1 MTFAEAPVKRM
12 GLAAVVASL
21 MMGLGLSPDVFSQ
34 TGARVGS
41 PRGTVTD
48 EKGASGTGAQVTIT
62 NTDTAY
68 SRSQR
73 TSAEGNYDFQSL
85 PIGRYSL
92 KVSKG
97 GFKTFEEKDILLH
110 VSDSLTLDA
119 QLKVGAVTETEN
131 VLFFEGLE

>member
-21 MMGLGLSPDVFSQ
+21 MMALSLAPNVFAQ
-34 TGARVGS
+34 TGAGVGS
-41 PRGTVTD
+41 ARGTVTD
-48 EKGASGTGAQVTIT
+48 EKGASVTGAQVTIT

-73 TSAEGNYDFQSL
+73 TSAEGNYDFQTL

-92 KVSKG
+92 KVTKG
-97 GFKTFEEKDILLH
+97 GFKPFEQNDIPLPATH
-110 VSDSLTLDA
+110 TLP
-119 QLKVGAVTETEN
+119 
-131 VLFFEGLE
+131 